1 MTVFDQRGQHVK
13 YQYNI
18 AGAIDLEAVQSKA
31 QLIEQLEKLQAELAR
46 ATREGALDVDHGFNA
61 KAEVE
66 KAAELAQMPEPDKGK
81 ILGYLDR
88 AREMVTEVATTVTA
102 TTGLVVALQ
111 KAMELAQK
119 LF

>member
-18 AGAIDLEAVQSKA
+18 AGAIDLEGVGSRAE
-31 QLIEQLEKLQAELAR
+31 LIEQLEKLQAELAR
-46 ATREGALDVDHGFNA
+46 ATEQGALDEDVGIDA
-61 KAEVE
+61 EAEVK
-66 KAAELAQMPEPDKGK
+66 KAVAQAQKPEPDKGK
-81 ILGYLDR
+81 LLGYLNR
-88 AREMVTEVATTVTA
+88 ARETVTEVATTVTA

-111 KAMELAQK
+111 KAIELAQK